1 MGRLVERVRARKLVH
16 SNDAQSSLS
25 ADPHHP
31 DCYAAHSRRAG
42 GAIALELAVERSFDW
57 PRFCAAV
64 GAMGRRSSG
73 VDLNG
78 SAGETV
84 FAAGAGTITF
94 VGSIAG
100 RGVISIA
107 HNTDLRTTY
116 EPVTASVTVGMTVAS
131 GAPIGIL
138 ETGHAGCP
146 VPACLHWGLKREE
159 IYLDPLSLFHR
170 RQIRLLPLRD
180 SSS

>member
-1 MGRLVERVRARKLVH
+1 MLNRRCLLILIILIVMLPIPVARAAPSRW
-16 SNDAQSSLS
+16 NWPLS
-25 ADPHHP
+25 A
-31 DCYAAHSRRAG
+31 HSISRIFAPPSVRWGAG
-42 GAIALELAVERSFDW
+42 HR
-57 PRFCAAV
+57 
-64 GAMGRRSSG
+64 G
-73 VDLNG
+73 VDLIG

-94 VGSIAG
+94 AGRVAG

-107 HNTDLRTTY
+107 HHAGLRTTY
-116 EPVTASVTVGMTVAS
+116 EPVTASVTVGMTVAI

-146 VPACLHWGLKREE
+146 AAVCLHWGLKRKE
-159 IYLDPLSLFHR
+159 IYLDPLSLFLR

-180 SSS
+180 SPS